1 LTNPASPDQDPALN
15 PAHTGPLTA
24 PRPQLTLDDEQLASR
39 TRSRLLI
46 TGITAGDAETRARR
60 IHKLSSR
67 GECPFVRVAAG
78 KLPVETALLRQ
89 TCARLL
95 DRAGGGTIFIEDVE
109 EMPPV
114 VQAVLIELLA
124 ELESARDGAAAIRL
138 VSGTSV
144 SLFDCVAAGTFG
156 EWLFYRLNIIHLTPT
171 EGAGII
177 PS

>member
-1 LTNPASPDQDPALN
+1 MNPASPERDPALN
-15 PAHTGPLTA
+15 PAHTAQLTA
-24 PRPQLTLDDEQLASR
+24 PQPQLTVDDEQLASR

-46 TGITAGDAETRARR
+46 TGITAGNAETRARR

-67 GECPFVRVAAG
+67 RECPFVRVAAG
-78 KLPVETALLRQ
+78 KLPVEAALLRQ

-144 SLFDCVAAGTFG
+144 SLFDCVAAGTFA
-156 EWLFYRLNIIHLTPT
+156 ESLFYRLNIIHLTPT
-171 EGAGII
+171 EGEDII